1 MDVTKNFGSS
11 PSPSYTQ
18 DQFML
23 SKPIEHDPG
32 HTKDLL
38 YTYSPRHTYV
48 TNNVG
53 YSSPSYTQAVQDMPR
68 IRTIF

>member
-1 MDVTKNFGSS
+1 
-11 PSPSYTQ
+11 
-18 DQFML
+18 ML

-38 YTYSPRHTYV
+38 YNVYSPRHTYV

-53 YSSPSYTQAVQDMPR
+53 YSSSSYT
-68 IRTIF
+68 